1 MMTII
6 QPILVPDMAICNIT
20 DLYVR
25 NNGDYKIDGEH
36 LYIQKDSKLS
46 FDTYFNVLSIGKWY
60 RYTNIDQVGLK
71 ISINGKAKLIFFQ
84 LGISDE
90 GEVKRDIISNQTIEN
105 NSDAIIW
112 YPLEIREGVLTFEVE
127 ALSEDVD
134 VFDMGYVAKTEKHPK
149 DLQLAIGICTYKRE
163 EEVMNNV
170 RSLLNDIILNP
181 RSLLYGRMQVYIA
194 DNGQTLPIDAFDNE
208 DIHLYPNLNYG
219 GAGGFT
225 RTIIEAVYNSVQNP
239 EYIILMDDDILL
251 DTRILDRTY
260 RLLSVL
266 KEDYSQSM
274 IGGALLNREQPN
286 TQGESGGSFDT
297 KCNYAKTNADLNLCL
312 VDEVIRNTKET
323 NANFNGW
330 FYCCIPQCVIKQQG
344 LPLPVFIH
352 YDDVEY
358 GTRSPSKL
366 ITMPGISVWHPMI
379 KGKDPLWMTYYNK
392 RNLWIIRSVR
402 QVDVTM
408 IDVICDAVKVFLI
421 GICRYRYSYTLLG
434 LMSIKDFY
442 SGPESFVALNPLEL
456 QKNLSSKWN
465 YQWVHLLEMPANIQ
479 ETKQSMFYVRGILNY
494 LFPAI
499 RKEQYVSKL
508 IDNYDNL
515 LVKRIWV
522 VDTDS
527 QKAYCLDKSYNKA
540 WTCFISLLSTIFYII
555 RKHNKVW
562 IRWNR
567 AYDELISLSFWK
579 KYLMINNNL
588 W

>member
-1 MMTII
+1 MITII
-6 QPILVPDMAICNIT
+6 QPILVPDIAICDIA

-25 NNGDYKIDGEH
+25 NIGDYKIDEEH
-36 LYIQKDSKLS
+36 FLIQKDSKLS
-46 FDTYFNVLSIGKWY
+46 FDTYFNMLSIGKWY
-60 RYTNIDQVGLK
+60 QYTNIDRVGLK
-71 ISINGKAKLIFFQ
+71 VNLRGRANLSCFQ
-84 LGISDE
+84 LGIGDD
-90 GEVKRDIISNQTIEN
+90 GEVKRKLVSNQTIEN
-105 NSDAIIW
+105 SSDVIIW
-112 YPLEIREGVLTFEVE
+112 YPSEFRDGILIFEIE
-127 ALSEDVD
+127 ALSEVVD
-134 VFDMGYVAKTEKHPK
+134 AFDMGYVAITEKHPK

-163 EEVMNNV
+163 EDVTNNV
-170 RSLLNDIILNP
+170 RNILNDVILDP
-181 RSLLYGRMQVYIA
+181 TSLLYGRIQVYIA
-194 DNGQTLPIDAFDNE
+194 DNGQTLFNDAFDNE
-208 DIHLYPNLNYG
+208 NIHLYPNPNFG

-225 RTIIEAVYNSVQNP
+225 RTIIEAVYTSAQNP
-239 EYIILMDDDILL
+239 DYIILMDDDILL

-260 RLLSVL
+260 RLLLML

-286 TQGESGGSFDT
+286 TQGESGCNFDA
-297 KCNYAKTNADLNLCL
+297 KCNYRKINANLDLRL
-312 VDEVIRNTKET
+312 VNEIVRNTKET
-323 NANFNGW
+323 NANYNGW

-344 LPLPVFIH
+344 LPLPIFIH
-352 YDDVEY
+352 YDDAEY
-358 GTRSPSKL
+358 GTRFPSKL

-392 RNLWIIRSVR
+392 RNLWIIKSVR
-402 QVDVTM
+402 QVNVAMKD
-408 IDVICDAVKVFLI
+408 IIYDAVKVFLI

-442 SGPESFVALNPLEL
+442 SGPDCFVALNPLEL
-456 QKNLSSKWN
+456 QKDLSSKWN
-465 YQWVHLLEMPANIQ
+465 YQWVHLPEIPAIIQ

-515 LVKRIWV
+515 LVKRVWV

-555 RKHNKVW
+555 RRHNKVW